1 MSSRGGEMKVAVI
14 GSRNLTDIDIGWY
27 ISEDTEEIVSGGAVG
42 VDFNAAKYA
51 KDRGLK
57 LTEFLPQYKIYGRRA
72 PIVRNKQI
80 VNYADRIIAFWDG
93 HSKGT
98 LFVIDY
104 ARKIGKPVE
113 VIICE

>member
-1 MSSRGGEMKVAVI
+1 MKVAVI
-14 GSRNLTDIDIGWY
+14 GSRNLTDIDIGRY
-27 ISEDTEEIVSGGAVG
+27 ISEDTKEIVSGGAVG

-93 HSKGT
+93 SSRGT
-98 LFVIDY
+98 RFVIDY
-104 ARKIGKPVE
+104 ARKTGKPVE
-113 VIICE
+113 VVIYDKAP

>member
-1 MSSRGGEMKVAVI
+1 MKVAVI
-14 GSRNLTDIDIGWY
+14 GSRNLTDIDIGRY

-42 VDFNAAKYA
+42 IDFNAAKYA

-104 ARKIGKPVE
+104 ARKSGKPVE